1 MTAPSIYY
9 TCQNIDKL
17 GFILK
22 KKKKKTTAQALCQH
36 RLRSQQLDRYCEVE
50 DDLRNRCSSCIDHKQ
65 SSQDFQQGSPW
76 PYLNDMF
83 EVEGDSYRLKC
94 LLCLPRVNEI
104 SAFETLSKHIEVS

>member
-22 KKKKKTTAQALCQH
+22 KKTKKKTTAQALCQH
-36 RLRSQQLDRYCEVE
+36 RLRSQQLDRYCEVKE
-50 DDLRNRCSSCIDHKQ
+50 MTSETGAALAVITSNDHKI
-65 SSQDFQQGSPW
+65 SNRDHPW

-94 LLCLPRVNEI
+94 LLCLPRG
-104 SAFETLSKHIEVS
+104 